1 MKTSENPMKPT
12 VIYGSRM
19 VPKFLFAHPCETTV
33 LKGSWGLT
41 VFLQPVTTFHSYGH
55 LSIITGDKWDYI
67 FYKWGFLSTYNW
79 YFGP

>member
-1 MKTSENPMKPT
+1 MKTIENHIKNIKQPQYRKQKHMKTSENPMKPT

-41 VFLQPVTTFHSYGH
+41 LFFTASDDFPQRKAIYQL
-55 LSIITGDKWDYI
+55 
-67 FYKWGFLSTYNW
+67 
-79 YFGP
+79 